1 MNGFIEYAILF
12 FVLFQFLF
20 CILYHFF
27 FCPILH
33 INFFFIFSSPW
44 LVVLGTCFKHH
55 RHELEEAGFD
65 CNTHPELKHTARQR
79 YPFEIIR
86 AAFLA
91 YKEINNDLLV
101 PNKFKIDEG
110 NEAYPKETWGMPLG
124 TTTYLLPCLLSYF
137 HLLLYLFL

>member
-1 MNGFIEYAILF
+1 
-12 FVLFQFLF
+12 
-20 CILYHFF
+20 
-27 FCPILH
+27 
-33 INFFFIFSSPW
+33 
-44 LVVLGTCFKHH
+44 
-55 RHELEEAGFD
+55 LEEAGFD

-101 PNKFKIDEG
+101 PNKFKIEEG

-124 TTTYLLPCLLSYF
+124 RTRFVTCLLTYL
-137 HLLLYLFL
+137 HLFSVSLRVKSHRLQCRCVSLFFYLYLL